1 MLAKTL
7 LFVLTLVLSCL
18 VRVIQKSRPE
28 WIAIV
33 LLAFMTL
40 TPVAIIAIHC
50 YRCPY
55 VIFAVRY
62 FTNVL
67 SASTVLPAG
76 RDLYF
81 TR

>member
-40 TPVAIIAIHC
+40 TPVAIIAIYC
-50 YRCPY
+50 YRCP
-55 VIFAVRY
+55 
-62 FTNVL
+62 
-67 SASTVLPAG
+67 TVLPAG